1 MSFKV
6 KCENCDNALDK
17 VFDALSIYR
26 GIMSGGIV
34 ECKNCKARYKSKYK
48 TSFFEGLVPLDIV
61 VLPIYIWL
69 LLYFD
74 DWAISLIACIVVY
87 QCFTLVVHILCH
99 CVGLI
104 KVMRNFGI
112 LNKKIKEILCKYN
125 ISLNKKL

>member
-74 DWAISLIACIVVY
+74 DWAISLIAYIVVY
-87 QCFTLVVHILCH
+87 QCFSLGGAYFMPLRRIDKSDEEFWD
-99 CVGLI
+99 I
-104 KVMRNFGI
+104 KQ
-112 LNKKIKEILCKYN
+112 KD
-125 ISLNKKL
+125 